1 MRGFAPA
8 ALSALAGAFL
18 LATTG
23 IPSQPAQG
31 VTITGA
37 TTVNAPARVR
47 NGSFDNSQVLVFA
60 ESAGFTLTEAL
71 HLDGGTVLAKG
82 TVVDVF
88 YVIFDPAAQ
97 TNKAGAVTFDVEI
110 LGMASTTGAIRKT
123 DFLGKPG
130 TAYGRF
136 SNRGFESVPG
146 TSRRDHLMISASG
159 FALNY
164 SIRANDPGDAV
175 RVIVA
180 HTPEPSTALLLG
192 LGCAGLAGVAGRRRR
207 SLA

>member
-1 MRGFAPA
+1 MRRFAPA
-8 ALSALAGAFL
+8 ALTVLAGALL

-23 IPSQPAQG
+23 LPAEPAQG

-47 NGSFDNSQVLVFA
+47 NGSFDKSEVLVFA
-60 ESAGFTLTEAL
+60 EAAEFTLTEAL

-88 YVIFDPAAQ
+88 YVVFDPAAQ
-97 TNKAGAVTFDVEI
+97 TKKTGAVTFDVEI
-110 LGMASTTGAIRKT
+110 LGIASTTSAIRKT

-136 SNRGFESVPG
+136 SNRGFESIPG
-146 TSRRDHLMISASG
+146 TSRRDDLAISATR

-164 SIRANDPGDAV
+164 DVRANDPGDAV

-180 HTPEPSTALLLG
+180 HTPEPSTAILLG
-192 LGCAGLAGVAGRRRR
+192 LGCAGLAVGGRGRR